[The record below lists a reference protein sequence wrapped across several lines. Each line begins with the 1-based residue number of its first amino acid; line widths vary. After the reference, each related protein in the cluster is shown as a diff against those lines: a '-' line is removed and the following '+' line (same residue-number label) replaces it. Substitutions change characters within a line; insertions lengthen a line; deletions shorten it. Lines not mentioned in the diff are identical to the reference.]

1 MKKTSVITFLLFL
14 SLFVIS
20 VSSLGF
26 VSSVT
31 CDLNAHPTYTGCV
44 GYYQGTTVTG
54 GSCSSSDPNYPNSNC
69 IGYTNSTSC
78 SDNPKCFWTNSYN
91 SVSCSGLSEAT
102 CTTTTG
108 CTAQYSC
115 SCDSGYSLTATG
127 TSNFCSGGTYSLSTA
142 SCGYSTV
149 PTQKTSPVCYGL
161 SQADCLSQEK
171 CSWTNASASVSC
183 TYANPSPSCPSGC
196 TTTTVSTYSC
206 VANPTSYCT
215 DTDGGQNYTV
225 QGTVTASSGVNGT
238 DVCADG
244 THLNEYYCSNNVGT
258 LQSSVLCANG
268 CSSGKCNSAIP
279 DCQTGC
285 TVDSDCSSGICRLD
299 ISGVNRCVPSS
310 SVCAL
315 GTTSSCGVVDG
326 YQTCSSGASK
336 TCNQNGGWASQT
348 CTYGCNATTGV
359 CNPSTAPWWHDYYD
373 PDLTRVLVGPIS
385 ISQSSPI
392 YMVAKYLTSGTFS
405 VSSGGSY
412 VGSSTVINGI
422 NYLYNSSWL
431 VSYNPG
437 TTSSYTFSIGG
448 LTSNSLSVTS
458 NSAPYCGDNII
469 TSPEVCDGTAL
480 GGATCSSLGY
490 YSGCSISCNSTCT
503 GYTVTGA
510 HCGDGTVQT
519 ANGEQCDGTNLN
531 GATCQTQGFSSG
543 TLSCNSTCGFNTA
556 NCVMSTCG
564 NGVIDTGEQ
573 CDGSNLNGQTCQT
586 QGFASGALSCSSTS
600 CQFDTTNCVPVQTYC
615 GDGFVQSPNSAG
627 VYEVCDSSSTSCTNL
642 GNYTAGTATCNS
654 QCTGWDTVNCQTTN
668 TTLDQC
674 LNVNFCGDYNS
685 TNFPTGVSTSC
696 NSDVCN
702 VASQTPPLAGAG
714 QTNTCQWSTTTS
726 LCNKVNVYS
735 SGGVNIGS
743 CAYNEGS
750 TTDTC
755 ADGFLSH
762 SWNATWTWDPHNVYA
777 VKPNNGTDYI
787 VGGDGFYHYDPQ
799 RASYQCAP
807 GSATVPCPAQVEL
820 NYFDWRNIVVAVLVI
835 FLIYIF
841 TRNKRKFIKKKIVKK
856 SSKKRK

>member
-127 TSNFCSGGTYSLSTA
+127 TSNFCSGGTYSLSVA

-206 VANPTSYCT
+206 VVNPTSYCT

-238 DVCADG
+238 DVCADS

-258 LQSSVLCANG
+258 LQSSVACTYG
-268 CSSGKCNSAIP
+268 CSSGKCNPAPTTIT

-348 CTYGCNATTGV
+348 CTYGCDTTTGV
-359 CNPSTAPWWHDYYD
+359 CNTASTWWAY
-373 PDLTRVLVGPIS
+373 PANPNTPIS
-385 ISQSSPI
+385 SISVSQDTSLSL
-392 YMVAKYLTSGTFS
+392 VAKYLTSGTFYIYKDGPS
-405 VSSGGSY
+405 LINTVSNGVSTVVGGVSAW
-412 VGSSTVINGI
+412 VGS
-422 NYLYNSSWL
+422 W
-431 VSYNPG
+431 
-437 TTSSYTFSIGG
+437 TFSV
-448 LTSNSLSVTS
+448 NSITAGSSHNYYFNISTLKSPTL
-458 NSAPYCGDNII
+458 NITSAPSASTYCGDNII
-469 TSPEVCDGTAL
+469 QTPNSAGVNEICDT
-480 GGATCSSLGY
+480 
-490 YSGCSISCNSTCT
+490 
-503 GYTVTGA
+503 
-510 HCGDGTVQT
+510 
-519 ANGEQCDGTNLN
+519 
-531 GATCQTQGFSSG
+531 
-543 TLSCNSTCGFNTA
+543 
-556 NCVMSTCG
+556 
-564 NGVIDTGEQ
+564 
-573 CDGSNLNGQTCQT
+573 SNLSGQTCQS
-586 QGFASGALSCSSTS
+586 QGYTGGTLGCNTNCLAYNTSLCSTTYTCSSNPGCLASQPGNSTIATGTCASGQSCYQCNTGYTW
-600 CQFDTTNCVPVQTYC
+600 DGINCVQPPQTYC

-627 VYEVCDSSSTSCTNL
+627 VYEQCDSSSTSCTNL

-654 QCTGWDTVNCQTTN
+654 QCTGWNTVNCQTTN

-841 TRNKRKFIKKKIVKK
+841 TRNKRKSIKKKIVKK